1 MLRTD
6 PQRRFET
13 RGLLA
18 CVAVGALGALTACS
32 TARGLNEHSEERAL
46 TLSVSELQMYLRTDT
61 YRTFEYIQ
69 PDGENAF
76 QIALWR
82 LDRLREYRST
92 LYPEWDDRDVVVE
105 YARARALE
113 QLRRYGEAAEAYRR
127 VSWLGK
133 LLAAPA
139 TEGQQLMELFA
150 AQAAVSE
157 QNPELWASDLE
168 LMSAWSEQW
177 RQIARELRG
186 SAQAA
191 LALQEAESW
200 DQARVELLAS
210 RGELESAVSACEHLI
225 ERHRESKLYPRHLI
239 RLGDLHAEAA
249 RQEYLAA
256 QLRRRDLDAAR
267 YERQLEL
274 AFSAYELA
282 RESRKPPVKREAETK
297 IQALLAV
304 HEGVRRDLP

>member
-1 MLRTD
+1 MLRTGL
-6 PQRRFET
+6 QGGFELR

-18 CVAVGALGALTACS
+18 CVALGALAAC
-32 TARGLNEHSEERAL
+32 THPRGLNEQSEERAL

-61 YRTFEYIQ
+61 YRTFEYLQ
-69 PDGENAF
+69 PDGQNAF
-76 QIALWR
+76 QVALWR

-92 LYPEWDDRDVVVE
+92 LYPEWEDRDIVVE

-113 QLRRYGEAAEAYRR
+113 QLRRYADAAESYRR

-133 LLAAPA
+133 LLAKPA
-139 TEGQQLMELFA
+139 TEGQRLMELFA
-150 AQAAVSE
+150 AHSAVSA
-157 QNPELWASDLE
+157 QNAELFAGDLE
-168 LMSAWSEQW
+168 LMTAWSEQW

-186 SAQAA
+186 SAQGA
-191 LALQEAESW
+191 LALQESESW

-210 RGELESAVSACEHLI
+210 RGELESSVAACERLI

-256 QLRRRDLDAAR
+256 RARRRELDAAR

-282 RESRKPPVKREAETK
+282 SESRKPPVKREAETK